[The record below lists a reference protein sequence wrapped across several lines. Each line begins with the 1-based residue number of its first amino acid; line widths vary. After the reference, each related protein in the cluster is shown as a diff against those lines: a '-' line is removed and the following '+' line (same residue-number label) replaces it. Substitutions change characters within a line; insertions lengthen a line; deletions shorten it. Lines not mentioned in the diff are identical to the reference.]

1 MKTRYFPVFLL
12 VLAGA
17 LPLAGCATP
26 AQRDAANEASC
37 AKWGA
42 QPGTALYVECMTTL
56 RGVDA
61 SVAAAD
67 AQRMIAAGV
76 ALQGAGRALRGP
88 DSINC
93 TSIRTGQ
100 VTNTNCQ

>member
-1 MKTRYFPVFLL
+1 MRKALC
-12 VLAGA
+12 VLSVLTAIT
-17 LPLAGCATP
+17 LADCANQ
-26 AQRDAANEASC
+26 AQQDVANEASC
-37 AKWGA
+37 VKWGA
-42 QPGTALYVECMTTL
+42 QPGTSLFVDCMTTL

-67 AQRMIAAGV
+67 AQRMIAAGA

-88 DSINC
+88 DSIQC
-93 TSIRTGQ
+93 TSVQTGP